1 MTKEHN
7 FHPAYR
13 ADIDGLRAIAVL
25 SVVAFHAFPSSLR
38 GGFVGVDVFF
48 VISGFLITSIIL
60 NSLKR
65 GDFSFTEFYAH
76 RIRRIFPA
84 LILVLTASYIF
95 GWFVLLPEEYKLL
108 GKHIAAGAGFVQNFV
123 LYEEAGYFD
132 TVSELKPLLHL
143 WSLAIEE
150 QFYLLY
156 PLLIWGAWRIRANVW
171 MVIAIIGLLSFGL
184 NVYGVWK
191 DAAKTF
197 FLPQTRFWE
206 LLAGGGLAYF
216 CLAKQGHVTN
226 WLNQKISHHVA
237 SRCNWLMDKQD
248 AVFSNALSVL
258 GGGLIMVSVI
268 GLHKGNAFPGWW
280 ALLPVIGAALVILAG
295 SKAWLNRNVL
305 ANRPMVFVGLISYP
319 LYLWHWPLLSFARI
333 AVSEMSSMKARMV
346 AVGLSFLL
354 AWLTYH
360 FIEKPVR
367 YGRKTWLKTAILC
380 LLVGITGF
388 VGFNAYDRNGLPF
401 RLKDQEIVSKLF
413 PWKKLQ
419 NDYCVQRYANLKDV
433 QYCLLS
439 NDAPARV
446 AIIGD
451 SHANHLYPGLSEK
464 FVTLHIGIGGCVPFF
479 DVERK
484 DSVTSPMIC
493 SADLMN
499 KALDFAILER
509 SIEYIVLAARY
520 NTYLSGQGFGEL
532 EKSEQGDNTIRIISE
547 GHTENIDVFVN
558 GMRQTLKR
566 LTASGKK
573 VVFVMD
579 VPEIGFAPK
588 ACIGLQLGL
597 TSKKSPCAISRADFE
612 GRDKSYRKL
621 MYDVVE
627 EFPSV
632 KVVDPEHAFCDSYYC
647 WALKDGKL
655 LYRDDDH
662 LSVEGSQYLAN
673 ELMKVMVPEPLA
685 HPKP

>member
-48 VISGFLITSIIL
+48 VISGFLITSIIF

-84 LILVLTASYIF
+84 LILILATSYIF

-156 PLLIWGAWRIRANVW
+156 PLLIWGVWRSRANVW
-171 MVIAIIGLLSFGL
+171 MVIAVIGLLSFWM
-184 NVYGVWK
+184 NVYGIGK

-197 FLPQTRFWE
+197 FLSHTRFWE

-216 CLAKQGHVTN
+216 WATKWEHVASR
-226 WLNQKISHHVA
+226 LNQKIFHHVV
-237 SRCNWLMDKQD
+237 SRYNWLRDKRNTVLSD
-248 AVFSNALSVL
+248 TLSVL
-258 GGGLIMVSVI
+258 GMLLILASVI
-268 GLHKGNAFPGWW
+268 GLNKGKAFPGWW
-280 ALLPVIGAALVILAG
+280 ALLPVVGASLAILAG
-295 SKAWLNRNVL
+295 PAAWLNRYVL
-305 ANRPMVFVGLISYP
+305 ANRLMVFVGLISYP
-319 LYLWHWPLLSFARI
+319 LYLWHWPLLSFVRIVVPEMYSMEARI
-333 AVSEMSSMKARMV
+333 G

-354 AWLTYH
+354 AWLTYCL
-360 FIEKPVR
+360 IEKPIR
-367 YGRKTWLKTAILC
+367 YGRKTWIKTAILC
-380 LLVGITGF
+380 LLVGTTGF
-388 VGFNAYDRNGLPF
+388 AGFIVYERDGLPS
-401 RLKDQEIVSKLF
+401 RLKDQEMVGKQF

-419 NDYCVQRYANLKDV
+419 NDNCVHRFVNLKDV

-439 NDAPARV
+439 NDAPPTMV
-446 AIIGD
+446 IVGD
-451 SHANHLYPGLSEK
+451 SHGNHLYPGLSEK
-464 FVTLHIGIGGCVPFF
+464 FVTLHIGIGGCVPFY
-479 DVERK
+479 DVERR
-484 DSVTSPMIC
+484 DSPTAPLIC

-499 KALDFAILER
+499 KALDFAMSEK
-509 SIEYIVLAARY
+509 SIEYIVLAGRY
-520 NTYLSGQGFGEL
+520 NTYLSGEGFGEL
-532 EKSEQGDNTIRIISE
+532 EKSEQGDNTIKITSK
-547 GHTENIDVFVN
+547 GQTGNADVFLN
-558 GMRQTLKR
+558 GMRQTLRR
-566 LTASGKK
+566 LVASGKN
-573 VVFVMD
+573 VIFVMD
-579 VPEIGFAPK
+579 VPEIGFSPK
-588 ACIGLQLGL
+588 VCIGLRFDL
-597 TSKKSPCAISRADFE
+597 TSEKSPCAITRADFE
-612 GRDKSYRKL
+612 RRDKSYRKL
-621 MYDVVE
+621 MYAVAA

-632 KVVDPEHAFCDSYYC
+632 KVVDPAHAFCDSYYC

-673 ELMKVMVPEPLA
+673 ELMKAMGPVPLA